1 MKTILKIK
9 CLYCQYRVVELL
21 NKTEVI
27 HTCLKHQRIVDVT
40 EECSDFKG
48 R

>member
-1 MKTILKIK
+1 MKIILKTM
-9 CLYCQYRVVELL
+9 CLYCEHRIVELL

-27 HTCLKHQRIVDVT
+27 HTCLKHQKIVDV
-40 EECSDFKG
+40 SDVCANFKG